1 MCGSVYMYEIM
12 WCVKVCVCKRICGVW
27 KCVYVWDYVVYK
39 SVFSASICRSMLVLL
54 VLKAKWRFD
63 KHLCGG
69 ACEKAENSSISGLV
83 LFFEH
88 IRVNTLASI
97 MLPSLDMQL
106 SHLQALHSNWLHHP
120 SYICTHTHTHT
131 HMYTHTH
138 AHTHI
143 YPHKLSHIHSRSH
156 TITHTYTLANTHT
169 HAHVLQ
175 VGVSESIIMG
185 IPMPTGTGLFKLRH
199 NVGAVG
205 ELAQRN
211 LPLFAYWAMYDERR
225 AQRSVYQEMCT
236 RVWIILGLELACHIS
251 GEGLGVA
258 ESAAVCAPS
267 VSKEFAYRV
276 WAKVGRV
283 QTEHLHFF
291 RV

>member
-131 HMYTHTH
+131 HTHVYTHTRT
-138 AHTHI
+138 HTHI
-143 YPHKLSHIHSRSH
+143 PTHTLTYPL
-156 TITHTYTLANTHT
+156 TITHNYTHVHTRKHTHT
-169 HAHVLQ
+169 CSRV
-175 VGVSESIIMG
+175 
-185 IPMPTGTGLFKLRH
+185 TGGC
-199 NVGAVG
+199 
-205 ELAQRN
+205 
-211 LPLFAYWAMYDERR
+211 ER
-225 AQRSVYQEMCT
+225 VHHY
-236 RVWIILGLELACHIS
+236 GYPH
-251 GEGLGVA
+251 
-258 ESAAVCAPS
+258 
-267 VSKEFAYRV
+267 AYRHRPIQ
-276 WAKVGRV
+276 A
-283 QTEHLHFF
+283 
-291 RV
+291 